1 MYRCVS
7 TFVCIPMSTCF
18 WVCMGVSVGGQVCA
32 LKGVCRDF
40 YIGNVCDWYLYAF
53 VEGERGLR
61 VFSSVQFGV
70 PGLCVPVY
78 QWGRELTF
86 LWGLSHAG
94 WGFCVSEGEPS
105 ISGV

>member
-53 VEGERGLR
+53 VEGEKGLR
-61 VFSSVQFGV
+61 VFLV
-70 PGLCVPVY
+70 LCSLGCLVCVY
-78 QWGRELTF
+78 QF
-86 LWGLSHAG
+86 
-94 WGFCVSEGEPS
+94 
-105 ISGV
+105 ISGGGS